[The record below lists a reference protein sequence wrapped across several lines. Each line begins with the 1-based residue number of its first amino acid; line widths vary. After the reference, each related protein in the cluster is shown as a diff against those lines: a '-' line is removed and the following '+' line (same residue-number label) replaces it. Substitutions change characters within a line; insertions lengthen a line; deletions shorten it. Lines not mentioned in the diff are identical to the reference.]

1 MGEVNGSIT
10 MDCQNWDP
18 VVLRNTKARQQREAT
33 EAANRP
39 KLSAEAIRL
48 AKIANDE
55 EVKRPK
61 LLSKQSR
68 QDMMQ
73 LRAAQK
79 WTQRDLDMRCSF
91 PANTVRD
98 IEAGKVAPTAGQLS
112 RLNQI
117 LKAGLKLET
126 AV

>member
-1 MGEVNGSIT
+1 
-10 MDCQNWDP
+10 MDCQDWNP
-18 VVLRNTKARQQREAT
+18 VVLRNTKARQDR
-33 EAANRP
+33 AAAEQAAKP
-39 KLSAEAIRL
+39 KMTAEAIRL
-48 AKIANDE
+48 AKLANDE

-61 LLSKQSR
+61 ILSKESR
-68 QDMMQ
+68 QAMMQ

-98 IEAGKVAPTAGQLS
+98 IEAGKVSPSAGQLS

-117 LKAGLKLET
+117 LKTGLKLE
-126 AV
+126 AA